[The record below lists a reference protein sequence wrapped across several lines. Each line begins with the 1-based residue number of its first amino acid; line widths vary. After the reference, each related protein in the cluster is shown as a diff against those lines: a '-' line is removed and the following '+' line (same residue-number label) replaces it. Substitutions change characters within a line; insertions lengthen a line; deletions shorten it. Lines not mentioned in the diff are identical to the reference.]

1 MIVTLLHSSKTQKAL
16 ESRPKDGTS
25 PMLLESAMSI
35 NAVLMRLSVAEIE
48 NLMHLSPSLAE
59 TTYKTI
65 HSWSTQKST
74 GSTAIDIFKGD
85 IYSGL
90 QAQSF
95 SADDRIYAE
104 GHLRILSALYGILKP
119 LDIIHPYRLE
129 MGYKICVDEF
139 KNLYQFWGHRIADTL
154 DPKAD
159 IVNLT
164 SQEYATAILPYL
176 KNQTVISPLFL
187 TKKAG
192 SNDYVQVAVHS
203 KIARGAFANWMI
215 KQRVENVDDIRAF
228 NKLGYTFSNLLSNDA
243 TRPVYTC
250 DKFLGT
256 GLSIRN
262 SGE

>member
-1 MIVTLLHSSKTQKAL
+1 MIITILHSSKTQKAL
-16 ESRPKDGTS
+16 EPQTEDGTS
-25 PMLLESAMSI
+25 PMLLESAVRI
-35 NAVLMRLSVAEIE
+35 NAVLLRLSVNEIE

-59 TTYKTI
+59 NTYKTI

-74 GSTAIDIFKGD
+74 GSAAIDVFKGD

-119 LDIIHPYRLE
+119 LDLIHPYRLE
-129 MGYKICVDEF
+129 MGYKLSIDEF
-139 KNLYQFWGHRIADTL
+139 KNLYQFWGHSIADTL
-154 DPKAD
+154 DPEAD
-159 IVNLT
+159 IINLT
-164 SQEYATAILPYL
+164 SQEYAKAILPYL

-187 TKKAG
+187 TKQAG

-215 KQRVENVDDIRAF
+215 KQRIENVADIRDF
-228 NKLGYTFSNLLSNDA
+228 NKLGYAFSDSLSNDA

-250 DKFLGT
+250 DNFLGI
-256 GLSIRN
+256 GLSIR
-262 SGE
+262 SFG